1 MTGVLSYSSLA
12 STNAVS
18 TSAAPWGR
26 RHAARCFVLIGVLS
40 ALLCPNWL
48 FVVSKLG
55 LGPGAI
61 DNTAVGNYVK
71 AAINAFGFSRVCFE
85 GVLGSG
91 LIFGPIDILL
101 QPPTPPHAP

>member
-1 MTGVLSYSSLA
+1 M
-12 STNAVS
+12 
-18 TSAAPWGR
+18 
-26 RHAARCFVLIGVLS
+26 LIGVLS

-91 LIFGPIDILL
+91 LTFGPIDNLL
-101 QPPTPPHAP
+101 QPPTPRTRRDPPPVHVPCCDCAVTVL